1 MLNAIAQD
9 ARYALRTFRRNPL
22 FAFVAAAVVALGTG
36 AVSTIFSVANAV
48 VLRPVPGVA
57 RASELVSID
66 RTRIDGGSLSASYP
80 FFERLAEQSRTMSG
94 IAAWSIV
101 PLTISTGGAATLA
114 NADLVSA
121 NYFSVLGAR
130 PALGRFFAAS
140 QRDDASDASI
150 VLSHELWQRRF
161 AGDSAILGRRL
172 LVNGNSLTVIGV
184 AAPTFNGLYPMIR
197 TDAWVP
203 ASMQQA
209 LRRGGDLLHSPGS
222 AWLTL
227 VGRRAPGIS
236 DQAARAELSSITAA
250 YASAVEAGR
259 LGDMAEYDRVKISG
273 LSGLPSDAA
282 TPVLA
287 FFVVLLAVSSLV
299 LLIASVNVAS
309 MLLARAVARRREISV
324 RIALGASRRR
334 LVHQLVVES
343 VLLFTAGGVGGL
355 AVATLATRLLGRVQL
370 PVGVP
375 IIIDA
380 SPDARVLVVT
390 ILVALITGI
399 VFGLAPALQA
409 SRADIATTLRGD
421 GSAAGQSRSRLRSAL
436 VAGQVAASLL
446 LLTTSGL
453 FVRALA
459 RGHHV
464 DPGYAI
470 DHIATASL
478 DVSLSGYDTAQ
489 ARAFYANLAERMRA
503 LPGVTAVGYTRVMPL
518 SMSSSGYSIDVPGYT
533 APRGRRTTSAADAV
547 DAGYFAAVRLPVI
560 SGRALLASDDERA
573 PSVAVVS
580 QAFAERFWPRQNA
593 LGKTF
598 KLDSSTTVTVV
609 GITRD
614 VKFARLDEAPAPFMY
629 LPIAQQWRPD
639 RTLLVR
645 TTGDAAR
652 LGGSIRDAV
661 RALDPTLPAPTV
673 VTMEQAAAVALLPQR
688 FAVIVTATL
697 GLAGLLLAAIG
708 LYGVVAFATA
718 QRTREIGVRIALG
731 AARRDVVG
739 MIVRDG
745 MRVVAIGLGAGLVL
759 AAVASRALMPFLF
772 GVSPLDALTFLAMT
786 LLLGATAMLAS
797 YLPAR
802 RAALIDPVVA
812 LRQD

>member
-140 QRDDASDASI
+140 QRDVSDASI

-802 RAALIDPVVA
+802 RAAMIDPVVA